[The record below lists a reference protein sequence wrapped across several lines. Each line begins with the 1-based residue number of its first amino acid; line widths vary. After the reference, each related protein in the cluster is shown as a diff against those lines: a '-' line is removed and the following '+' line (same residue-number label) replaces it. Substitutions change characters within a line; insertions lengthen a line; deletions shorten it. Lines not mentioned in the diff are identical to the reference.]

1 VDRRGLVLLGAAPPG
16 ALRIPALLAVAVL
29 LPIAVMLLWLWRI
42 RVRRTF
48 AGMNRLTT
56 SLS

>member
-1 VDRRGLVLLGAAPPG
+1 MV
-16 ALRIPALLAVAVL
+16 LRIPALLAVAVL

-48 AGMNRLTT
+48 AGMNGLTT